1 MWRSYLFS
9 ESVCVERS
17 SELVEE
23 RVGGSINWSL
33 ILAILNIII
42 IILAAILLI
51 GLLYFENKGNRKG
64 LLPTKTALSL
74 LFIIAILVQPHPIPR
89 YYHFLLLGLVFALLG
104 DVCLALPQQKMFL
117 LGLVSF
123 LIGHVFYVFG
133 FFSVTHTSTW
143 TWAGSLVVLL
153 VSGTVY
159 LWLRPHLGEMQ
170 IPVVIYIIVISIM
183 ISGACSLLG
192 NPHLAQSGRIMAFAG
207 AVSFYFSDVFV
218 ARDRFLKNEFLNRL
232 IGLPMYY
239 TGQFLLAFSV
249 GLLE

>member
-1 MWRSYLFS
+1 M
-9 ESVCVERS
+9 
-17 SELVEE
+17 
-23 RVGGSINWSL
+23 
-33 ILAILNIII
+33 LNVLI

-51 GLLYFENKGNRKG
+51 GLLYFENKGNRRG

-74 LFIIAILVQPHPIPR
+74 LFIIAVLVQPHLIPR
-89 YYHFLLLGLVFALLG
+89 YYHLLLLGLIFCLIG

-123 LIGHVFYVFG
+123 LIGHIFYAFG
-133 FFSVTHTSTW
+133 FFAVTHTSTW
-143 TWAGSLVVLL
+143 TWVGSLVVLL

-159 LWLRPHLGEMQ
+159 WWLRPHLGEMK

-192 NPHLAQSGRIMAFAG
+192 NPHLAQPGRVMAFVG

-218 ARDRFLKNEFLNRL
+218 ARDRFLKQEFLNRL
-232 IGLPMYY
+232 VGLPMYY
-239 TGQFLLAFSV
+239 AGQFLLAFSV
-249 GLLE
+249 GLLK

>member
-1 MWRSYLFS
+1 M
-9 ESVCVERS
+9 
-17 SELVEE
+17 
-23 RVGGSINWSL
+23 INVT
-33 ILAILNIII
+33 III
-42 IILAAILLI
+42 FAALLLI
-51 GLLYFENKGNRKG
+51 GLLYFEKKGNRKG

-74 LFIIAILVQPHPIPR
+74 LFIIAVLVQPHLTPR
-89 YYHFLLLGLVFALLG
+89 YYHLLLLGLIFCLLG

-123 LIGHVFYVFG
+123 LIGHIFYVFG
-133 FFSVTHTSTW
+133 FFSVTHTTAW

-159 LWLRPHLGEMQ
+159 GWLRPHLGEMN

-192 NPHLAQSGRIMAFAG
+192 NAHLAQSGRVMAFVG

-218 ARDRFLKNEFLNRL
+218 ARDRFLKKEFLNRL

-239 TGQFLLAFSV
+239 AGQFLLAFSV
-249 GLLE
+249 GLLGSLPSS

>member
-1 MWRSYLFS
+1 M
-9 ESVCVERS
+9 
-17 SELVEE
+17 
-23 RVGGSINWSL
+23 INVT
-33 ILAILNIII
+33 I

-51 GLLYFENKGNRKG
+51 GLLYFEYKGNRRS

-89 YYHFLLLGLVFALLG
+89 YFFLLLMGLIFCLIG

-123 LIGHVFYVFG
+123 LIGHIFYVFG

-143 TWAGSLVVLL
+143 TWVGSLVVLL
-153 VSGTVY
+153 VSGMVY
-159 LWLRPHLGEMQ
+159 WWLRPHLGEMK

-192 NPHLAQSGRIMAFAG
+192 HRHLAQSGRVMAFVG

-218 ARDRFLKNEFLNRL
+218 ARDRFLKQEFLNRL
-232 IGLPMYY
+232 VGLPMYY
-239 TGQFLLAFSV
+239 AGQFLLAFSV
-249 GLLE
+249 GLLK

>member
-1 MWRSYLFS
+1 M
-9 ESVCVERS
+9 
-17 SELVEE
+17 
-23 RVGGSINWSL
+23 
-33 ILAILNIII
+33 LNVVI
-42 IILAAILLI
+42 IILAAVLLI
-51 GLLYFENKGNRKG
+51 GLLFFEKNRNRKG
-64 LLPTKTALSL
+64 LLPSKTALSL
-74 LFIIAILVQPHPIPR
+74 LFIIAVLVQPHLVPR
-89 YYHFLLLGLVFALLG
+89 YFHLLLVGLIFCLIG

-123 LIGHVFYVFG
+123 LIGHIFYVFG
-133 FFSVTHTSTW
+133 FFSVASTSAW
-143 TWAGSLVVLL
+143 TWVGSLVVLF

-159 LWLRPHLGEMQ
+159 LWLRPHLGEMK

-192 NPHLAQSGRIMAFAG
+192 NPDLSRSGRIMAFAG

-218 ARDRFLKNEFLNRL
+218 ARDRFLKKEFLNRL

-249 GLLE
+249 GLLELLPSS

>member
-1 MWRSYLFS
+1 M
-9 ESVCVERS
+9 
-17 SELVEE
+17 
-23 RVGGSINWSL
+23 
-33 ILAILNIII
+33 LNVLI

-74 LFIIAILVQPHPIPR
+74 LFIIAVLVQPHLVPR
-89 YYHFLLLGLVFALLG
+89 YYHLLLVGLIFCLIG

-123 LIGHVFYVFG
+123 LIGHIFYVLG
-133 FFSVTHTSTW
+133 FFSVTHTSAW
-143 TWAGSLVVLL
+143 TVVGSVVVLL
-153 VSGTVY
+153 VSGMVY
-159 LWLRPHLGEMQ
+159 WWLRPHLGEMK

-192 NPHLAQSGRIMAFAG
+192 NSDLAQSGRVMAFVG

-218 ARDRFLKNEFLNRL
+218 ARDRFLKKEFLNRL

-239 TGQFLLAFSV
+239 AGQFLLAFSV
-249 GLLE
+249 GLLNWTSSS

>member
-1 MWRSYLFS
+1 M
-9 ESVCVERS
+9 
-17 SELVEE
+17 
-23 RVGGSINWSL
+23 
-33 ILAILNIII
+33 LNVLI
-42 IILAAILLI
+42 IILAAIFLI
-51 GLLYFENKGNRKG
+51 GLLYFEKKGNRKG

-74 LFIIAILVQPHPIPR
+74 LFIIAVLVQPHLVPR
-89 YYHFLLLGLVFALLG
+89 YYHLLLAGLIFCLIG

-123 LIGHVFYVFG
+123 LIGHIFYVFG
-133 FFSVTHTSTW
+133 FFSVTHASAW
-143 TWAGSLVVLL
+143 TVVGSVVVLL

-159 LWLRPHLGEMQ
+159 WWLRPHLGEMK

-192 NPHLAQSGRIMAFAG
+192 NSDLAQSGRVMAFVG

-218 ARDRFLKNEFLNRL
+218 ARDRFLKKEFLNRFV
-232 IGLPMYY
+232 GLPMYY

-249 GLLE
+249 GLLNWTSSS